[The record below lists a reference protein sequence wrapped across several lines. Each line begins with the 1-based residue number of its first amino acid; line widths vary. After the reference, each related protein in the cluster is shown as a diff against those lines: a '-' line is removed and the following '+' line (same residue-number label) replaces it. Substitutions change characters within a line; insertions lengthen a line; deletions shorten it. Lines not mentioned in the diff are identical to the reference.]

1 MACSNCGN
9 KYHNIQTCPKARR
22 CSICGKT
29 GHNSAKCAYS
39 LAPEDELE
47 ELELELAEDELE
59 DLELELAEDELEELE
74 LELAE
79 VEEAIIFEFITGHL
93 LNVDKNLMKRSKEL
107 IKDSRKFTI
116 GITGNPYTRF
126 AQRYKNEYDKMYVIY
141 RTIKHSYTRKAEIY
155 LLDMRFDNKKCGNKN
170 RGGGGH
176 KGSESP
182 YFVYIAIKY

>member
-1 MACSNCGN
+1 MACSNCGDN
-9 KYHNIQTCPKARR
+9 DHNIQTCPKARR
-22 CSICGKT
+22 CSVCGKT
-29 GHNSAKCAYS
+29 GHNSATCAYS
-39 LAPEDELE
+39 LVTEDELE
-47 ELELELAEDELE
+47 E
-59 DLELELAEDELEELE
+59 LELELAEDELEELE

-79 VEEAIIFEFITGHL
+79 EEEEETIIFELITGHL
-93 LNVDKNLMKRSKEL
+93 VNVDKNLMKRSKEL

-155 LLDMRFDNKKCGNKN
+155 LLDMHFDNKKCDNKN
-170 RGGGGH
+170 RGGGGP

>member
-22 CSICGKT
+22 CSVCGKT
-29 GHNSAKCAYS
+29 GHNSATCAYS
-39 LAPEDELE
+39 LVT
-47 ELELELAEDELE
+47 
-59 DLELELAEDELEELE
+59 EDELEELE

-155 LLDMRFDNKKCGNKN
+155 LLDMHFDNKKCGNKN
-170 RGGGGH
+170 RGGGGP